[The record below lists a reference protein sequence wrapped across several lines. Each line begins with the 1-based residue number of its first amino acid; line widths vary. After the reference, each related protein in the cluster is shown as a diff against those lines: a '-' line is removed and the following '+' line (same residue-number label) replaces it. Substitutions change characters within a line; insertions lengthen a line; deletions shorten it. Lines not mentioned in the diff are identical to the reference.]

1 MEWILYGKGNDY
13 LIYRL
18 RYYNKLF
25 SWKSIFDL
33 VNINKSFVQSLI
45 NILYSN
51 PFDEY
56 LLEFSPVSFSTL
68 DSTVFEFVIIK
79 TSGFGVNAEID
90 TFKPNDLDT
99 NSNEIKVFP
108 NLSGDSILI
117 SPCYNKTKNI
127 DDYIH
132 IGRFIKSSID
142 SEQKNKLFDT
152 MFAVYK
158 KELEKTP
165 NKNLWLSTH
174 GKGVAW
180 LHLRIDPK
188 PKYISWQNYK
198 K

>member
-1 MEWILYGKGNDY
+1 MEWILYDEGNDN

-18 RYYNKLF
+18 KYYNNFL

-51 PFDEY
+51 RFDEY
-56 LLEFSPVSFSTL
+56 YLEFSPVSFLTL

-79 TSGFGVNAEID
+79 TSGFGNKAQID
-90 TFKPNDLDT
+90 TFKLNDLKT

-117 SPCYNKTKNI
+117 SPYCSETKFIN
-127 DDYIH
+127 DYIH
-132 IGRFIKSSID
+132 IGKFIKSLIN

-180 LHLRIDPK
+180 LHLRIDPI
-188 PKYISWQNYK
+188 PKYISWQKYR
-198 K
+198 

>member
-25 SWKSIFDL
+25 SWKSIFEI
-33 VNINKSFVQSLI
+33 VNINKSFVQSLV

-56 LLEFSPVSFSTL
+56 YLEFSPVSFSTL

-79 TSGFGVNAEID
+79 TSGFGINAEID
-90 TFKPNDLDT
+90 KFNDLNT

-108 NLSGDSILI
+108 NLNRDSILI
-117 SPCYNKTKNI
+117 SPCYNRTKNI
-127 DDYIH
+127 NDYIH
-132 IGRFIKSSID
+132 IGKFIKSSID

-165 NKNLWLSTH
+165 NKKLWASTH

-180 LHLRIDPK
+180 LHLRIDPE
-188 PKYISWQNYK
+188 PKYISWTNYK